1 MKIISRYR
9 QYIVSFIQAILFIP
23 FFRQGYIGADWDS
36 YGSYASSYL
45 IYSEGIYYPS
55 RPPGFPFFEYFVSS
69 FIGFGARGALL
80 VIFLFLIG
88 LNFIT
93 HKLFDDNNEN
103 DFIYFALLLSPIL
116 LISSFSIMDYV
127 VGLFFS
133 LSAIYLAK
141 NYRRSEIPFL
151 MLILLAS
158 ATRLSNIIFF
168 IAGLYILH
176 KKGSDIKRLFFVSL
190 FYLLGLIFIYY
201 PAYELA
207 GGLCFLNL
215 TNTDHLLLQRLGRF
229 FYKQTYLVGLP
240 GVLALGYI
248 LVKNRKIFKIVDPHY
263 PYILI
268 FILFEMSFMR
278 LPTEEGHMLPAL
290 FMFFLLLS
298 HLKVSTRIQ
307 SYLFILIFSA
317 NFVYLDLVEVDTPN
331 HVNEVTFS
339 PSIKEGLLVGDYK
352 ERGVKGLKSNY
363 HIDNAINQ
371 VIESWSN
378 GGPNC

>member
-1 MKIISRYR
+1 MKIISSYR
-9 QYIVSFIQAILFIP
+9 HYLVSSIQLILFIP
-23 FFRQGYIGADWDS
+23 FYRQGHVGADWDS

-55 RPPGFPFFEYFVSS
+55 RPPGFPFFEYMVSS
-69 FIGFGARGALL
+69 FLGFGARGVLI

-93 HKLFDDNNEN
+93 HKLFDNNNEN

-133 LSAIYLAK
+133 LSAIYLAE
-141 NYRRSEIPFL
+141 NYRRPEIPFL
-151 MLILLAS
+151 IVILLAS
-158 ATRLSNIIFF
+158 ATRLSNILFF
-168 IAGLYILH
+168 IAGLYILY
-176 KKGSDIKRLFFVSL
+176 KKGSDIKKLFFVSL
-190 FYLLGLIFIYY
+190 FYLLGLILIYY

-215 TNTDHLLLQRLGRF
+215 TNTDHLLFQRLGRF

-240 GVLALGYI
+240 GLLVLVYI
-248 LVKNRKIFKIVDPHY
+248 LVKNRKVFEIVDSYY
-263 PYILI
+263 PYISI

-298 HLKVSTRIQ
+298 HLNISTKIQ
-307 SYLFILIFSA
+307 AYLFILIFST
-317 NFVYLDLVEVDTPN
+317 NFLYLDLVEIDTPN
-331 HVNEVTFS
+331 HVNEVAFS
-339 PSIKEGLLVGDYK
+339 PSIKDGLLVGDYK
-352 ERGVKGLKSNY
+352 ERGIKGLKSNY